1 MRLISCHIE
10 NFGKLSD
17 RTVSFDDPSGIT
29 VLCEE
34 NGWGKTTLAVFIKV
48 MFFGF
53 DNDGK
58 RNDVEN
64 ERRHYKPWQG
74 GAYGGQITFEAGE
87 KRYILSRIFGAKS
100 KDDEVRLVDADTM
113 LESADF
119 SGENIGEELFQ
130 IDRTSFSRS
139 FFISQNDCAA
149 GVTDRINAKL
159 GNLADSTDDLNN
171 YETAA
176 KKLSDK
182 LNALSGRRKTGEI
195 YRLREQIGELQQAVR
210 NGAGI
215 DASMEELTA
224 LKNKEHDAYNRL
236 KQEQRDLQEKQ
247 RRISAYKDV
256 EMQKKDY
263 ARLSK
268 EETEKQRAFEEAG
281 KAFPGRVPEEA
292 AVRSHLE
299 ESIRLLEK
307 GRERDIYRLT
317 EEETAAIAK
326 LEQQFS
332 VGAPSKDMIEEMNR
346 TVKEMQ
352 TLQHEIEKAKL
363 TEEQIREL
371 KELSVYFA
379 EGTPDAA
386 AVDDMMDRWNRRTEK
401 KNALSTKKARADMLR
416 SVREQ
421 QSQEQKNESGN
432 AADRQGG
439 TGKTALLS
447 LGLLAAVVG
456 LAVCVK
462 NIVAGGIIAALGILI
477 FLLGFAVKSGNTKK
491 KGSETDIRNRE
502 PEEEQEDAYD
512 ALQKE
517 IAEDEQLIEQLTAEV
532 RQFMQTYHMDFD
544 EAGVSVGL
552 YQIKEGAQKY
562 RQLHEQNKGADAGR
576 FKEQFEHKRDE
587 VRDFLQ
593 RYGAA
598 GFLEKENDYAAVLWK
613 LQQSAEN
620 YKVLREKRD
629 HFAAA
634 DGAYNDILAEL
645 NAFVAGLSMELQE
658 DIHAQMQSLQ
668 EKQRQ
673 YMVAEKE
680 WTLAQQAREEFQQ
693 KTENFDEI
701 MRTEPEETETS
712 LGDVE
717 SRLRK
722 ISEQLEEITRNMS
735 AYDRRLD
742 ELQEKRDDISETE
755 RQLETMQETC
765 ADRERK
771 LAMLEKTRDYL
782 EQAKISLTARYTK
795 PIQDGFDKYYR
806 VLAGIA
812 AENYQLDANMDLSFV
827 EQGMPRQIGFLSKG
841 YQDLVGICMRMA
853 LVDAMYREEKPFVIL
868 DDPFVNL
875 DDERLAG
882 GLKLLKEIA
891 KDYQIIYFTCH
902 ETRSISIPLQQ

>member
-17 RTVSFDDPSGIT
+17 RTISFDAPSGIT

-74 GAYGGQITFEAGE
+74 GAYGGQITFEAGG
-87 KRYILSRIFGAKS
+87 KRYIVSRIFGAKG

-119 SGENIGEELFQ
+119 SRENIGEELFQ

-195 YRLREQIGELQQAVR
+195 YRLREQIGELQQTVR

-224 LKNKEHDAYNRL
+224 MKNKEHDAYNRL

-256 EMQKKDY
+256 EMQKKEY

-292 AVRSHLE
+292 VVRSHLE
-299 ESIRLLEK
+299 GSIRLLEK
-307 GRERDIYRLT
+307 GRERDIYRLSK
-317 EEETAAIAK
+317 EETAAITK

-332 VGAPSKDMIEEMNR
+332 VEAPSKDMIEEMNR

-352 TLQHEIEKAKL
+352 TLQYEIEKAKL
-363 TEEQIREL
+363 TEEQMREL

-386 AVDDMMDRWNRRTEK
+386 DVDDMMNRWNQRTEK
-401 KNALSTKKARADMLR
+401 KNVLSAKKATASMLR
-416 SVREQ
+416 SAREQ
-421 QSQEQKNESGN
+421 KLQGQENESGN
-432 AADRQGG
+432 AADRQGS

-447 LGLLAAVVG
+447 LGLIAAVIG

-477 FLLGFAVKSGNTKK
+477 FLLSFAVKSGDIKG
-491 KGSETDIRNRE
+491 KGSEPDIRNRE
-502 PEEEQEDAYD
+502 PEEDAYTD
-512 ALQKE
+512 FQKE
-517 IAEDEQLIEQLTAEV
+517 IAEDEQLIEQVTAEV

-544 EAGVSVGL
+544 EAGVSAGL
-552 YQIKEGAQKY
+552 YQIKEGAKKY
-562 RQLHEQNKGADAGR
+562 KQLQEQNKGADAGQL
-576 FKEQFEHKRDE
+576 KEQFEHKRDE

-593 RYGAA
+593 KYGAA
-598 GFLEKENDYAAVLWK
+598 GFLEKEDDYAAALWE
-613 LQQSAEN
+613 LQQSAEK
-620 YKVLREKRD
+620 YKALREKRD

-645 NAFVAGLSMELQE
+645 DAFVTGLSMELQE

-673 YMVAEKE
+673 YMAAEKE

-735 AYDRRLD
+735 AYDRQLD

-902 ETRSISIPLQQ
+902 ETRSISIPSQQ